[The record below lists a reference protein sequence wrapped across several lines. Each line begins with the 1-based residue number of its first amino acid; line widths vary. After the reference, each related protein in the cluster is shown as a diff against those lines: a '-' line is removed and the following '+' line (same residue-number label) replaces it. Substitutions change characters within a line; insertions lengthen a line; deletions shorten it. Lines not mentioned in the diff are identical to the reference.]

1 MSGALR
7 VLAALFD
14 VDTATATDKI
24 EKFNGKIGQAKQ
36 VLSTIA
42 GSVATAFAVD
52 KVVDFV
58 KEQIDLGDALV
69 DTSQKLGVGADE
81 LQRFQYG
88 AGLAGVSAESA
99 AKALGFLNKNMG
111 EALDGGSAQAQAFA
125 KFGVSLK
132 GADGSVRSLQEVIPE
147 IADGFASMGS
157 QQERTAAAMSL
168 FGKSGADL
176 LPFLQQG
183 SDAVRGMYEE
193 FELLGGGMNKDFL
206 EQADKAGDEIYRMKF
221 AFSGLK
227 TQLALGILPTFN
239 EWATKLTR
247 FTAYVRNVVKETHL
261 AKYAFQLFGAVAAA
275 SGVKAALGIAKVL
288 KIVPKGAGFWKS
300 VLGLGVWGL
309 VLAAVVGLALVL
321 EDLWVGIQGGQSL
334 IRDWLDEMLGVEE
347 STAFFDS
354 LRQVVD
360 DVSSSFDGLGED
372 LKPILKDLMAMA
384 VEAAPA
390 VGKAFVFIVKIIAA
404 AVRGLAGFGQTI
416 AAVVGAVAQLAG
428 GSNEGID
435 NLGTRLGKIV
445 DATGDSIFGQ
455 GGLFGEPVARPAFIG
470 PPAPP
475 GGSAAGGAVDVGGI
489 NITVKGGPTN
499 ADTGR
504 AVAGAV
510 RGVLRPDT
518 LQAAGAALRRT
529 ASDDE

>member
-14 VDTATATDKI
+14 VDTATATKRV
-24 EKFNGKIGQAKQ
+24 EEFNGKLGQAKQ
-36 VLSTIA
+36 VL
-42 GSVATAFAVD
+42 GSVAGALATTFAVG

-58 KEQIDLGDALV
+58 QEQIDLGDALV
-69 DTSQKLGVGADE
+69 DTSQKLGVGTDE

-88 AGLAGVSAESA
+88 AGLAGVSADSA

-111 EALDGGSAQAQAFA
+111 EALDGGAAQAQAFA

-132 GADGSVRSLQEVIPE
+132 NADGSVRSLQDVIPE
-147 IADGFASMGS
+147 LADGFQGMGS
-157 QQERTAAAMSL
+157 QQERTAAAMTL
-168 FGKSGADL
+168 FGRSGAEL

-183 SDAVRGMYEE
+183 SDAVREMGKE

-221 AFSGLK
+221 AFGGLK
-227 TQLALGILPTFN
+227 TQLALGILPALN
-239 EWATKLTR
+239 GVLTKFTR
-247 FTAYVRNVVKETHL
+247 FVAYVRNVVKETHI
-261 AKYAFQLFGAVAAA
+261 AKYAFQLFGAIAAA

-288 KIVPKGAGFWKS
+288 NIVPKGAGFWRS

-309 VLAAVVGLALVL
+309 VLAAVVALALVL

-334 IRDWLDEMLGVEE
+334 IRDFLDETLGVEE
-347 STAFFDS
+347 STAFFEQ
-354 LRQVVD
+354 LRGVVD
-360 DVSSSFDGLGED
+360 SVSGSFSGLGED
-372 LKPILKDLMAMA
+372 LKPVLGDLMKLALD
-384 VEAAPA
+384 AAPA
-390 VGKAFVFIVKIIAA
+390 VADAFVFIVKIVAA
-404 AVRGLAGFGQTI
+404 AVRGLAGFAQVLSAT
-416 AAVVGAVAQLAG
+416 VSAVAQLAN
-428 GSNEGID
+428 GSNAGID
-435 NLGTRLGKIV
+435 GLGNKLGKII
-445 DATGDSIFGQ
+445 DATGDSIFGK

-475 GGSAAGGAVDVGGI
+475 GGAAGGNVDVGGVS
-489 NITVKGGPTN
+489 ITVKGGPTN

-510 RGVLRPDT
+510 RGALSPDT
-518 LQAAGAALRRT
+518 LKAATAALKRG